1 MFQNRELMIMYM
13 DLKTLNRDTKIKIR
27 ETIDIQREM
36 VRMSSR
42 RPGAA
47 GAFPLYS
54 GVGSLQTGGL

>member
-1 MFQNRELMIMYM
+1 M